1 MALLARIAVVGC
13 GYVGGVTAAC
23 LAELGHDVDCIDIS
37 AERIQI
43 YRSGS
48 SPIYEPCLEDLLR
61 RGLSSGRLAFHDS
74 YPDVIEAEVVF
85 IAVNTP
91 GSAEGAADL
100 RSVRD
105 AVSMVA
111 PRMKPGSVIV
121 NKSTVPIGTGDMVA
135 GMVRR
140 CTSTPIAVV
149 SNPEFLR
156 EGSAIADF
164 MNPDRIV
171 LGSDNSSAIAAVEA
185 LYSSLEARVV
195 RVDIRTAE
203 MIKYAS
209 NAFLATKIS
218 FINEIA
224 AICESLGAD
233 VLDVARGMGL
243 DERIGPRF
251 LAAGLGWGGS
261 CFPKD
266 VRALAHMASVHG
278 THPQLLRSVID
289 INEGQKLRTVGR
301 LRHVLG
307 NLEGARIL
315 ILGAAFKAQTDD
327 LRNSPAIE
335 LANLLAHEGADV
347 VITDPVV
354 APERIRAAAQSA
366 TVANS
371 IAEGAA
377 GADVIVLATDWP
389 EYVAFDYATVAFAM
403 RGKVVFDGR
412 NALAP
417 EALQKAGFTYLC
429 VGRPGTEFEESI
441 AETFEAF
448 ALAGGQ

>member
-1 MALLARIAVVGC
+1 VVLLARIAVIGC

-23 LAELGHDVDCIDIS
+23 LAELGHQVDCIDIS
-37 AERIQI
+37 TERIAM
-43 YRSGS
+43 YRRGT
-48 SPIYEPCLEDLLR
+48 SPIYEPGLEELIR
-61 RGLSSGRLAFHDS
+61 KGISSGLLTFYDE
-74 YPDVIEAEVVF
+74 YPERIEAEIVF

-111 PRMKPGSVIV
+111 PRMKSGSVIV
-121 NKSTVPIGTGDMVA
+121 NKSTVPIGTGNMVD

-140 CTSTPIAVV
+140 CTSKAISVV

-156 EGSAIADF
+156 EGSALRDF

-171 LGSDNSSAIAAVEA
+171 LGSESSSAIQQVEA
-185 LYSSLEARVV
+185 LYSSLGARVI

-224 AICESLGAD
+224 SICESLGAD

-278 THPQLLRSVID
+278 THPQLLRSVMD
-289 INEGQKLRTVGR
+289 INDGQKLRTIGR
-301 LRHVLG
+301 LRDVLG
-307 NLEGARIL
+307 SLENSRVL

-327 LRNSPAIE
+327 LRNSPAID

-347 VITDPVV
+347 VIVDPVV
-354 APERIRAAAQSA
+354 PAERIKTAARSA
-366 TVANS
+366 NVANS

-377 GADVIVLATDWP
+377 DADVIVLATDWP
-389 EYVAFDYATVAFAM
+389 EYIAFDYGTIAEAM
-403 RGKVVFDGR
+403 HRKIIFDGR
-412 NALAP
+412 NALAS
-417 EALQKAGFTYLC
+417 EDLRNAGFAYLC
-429 VGRPGTEFEESI
+429 MGRPG
-441 AETFEAF
+441 AELAKPVPEPLEAF
-448 ALAGGQ
+448 AAAGGQ